1 LKTSILEDLLE
12 NKNLSFFDKS
22 FRASQIIDFVFKKR
36 EFDFNNY
43 LNIPKNI
50 RDQLIEKYSVLKLE
64 PALEKTSIDGT
75 KKILFKLNDN
85 NFIESVI
92 LKDNKNR
99 YTFCISS
106 QCGCKMGCQICK
118 TAQMGF
124 HRNLDFIEIISQILY
139 LLSVSK
145 KLDNIVFMGMGEPLD
160 NFTELV
166 KCIKV
171 IADKL
176 KFSVTRITV
185 STCGLADKIEKLFEV
200 FPTVRLAVSLNS
212 SIQEKRDKIMPVS
225 KKYPLTE
232 LFNALDRC
240 YLKYKNRI
248 SIEYVLIKNFNMN
261 QEDLDGFKNF
271 KKFYH
276 INLIPFNSSD
286 ENMKPSDENI
296 KTFYN
301 KLEKMGFN
309 VTIRLRKGSDIQA
322 DCGQLYYFFKNQ

>member
-1 LKTSILEDLLE
+1 LKTSILEYLLE
-12 NKNLSFFDKS
+12 NKKFVFFDKT
-22 FRASQIIDFVFKKR
+22 FRNNQILDFIFKKR

-50 RDQLIEKYSVLKLE
+50 RDHLVENFSVLKLE
-64 PALEKTSIDGT
+64 SVLEKKSVDGT
-75 KKILFKLNDN
+75 RKFLFKLNDN
-85 NFIESVI
+85 NYIESVI

-106 QCGCKMGCQICK
+106 QCGCKMGCLICK
-118 TAQMGF
+118 TAEMGF
-124 HRNLDFIEIISQILY
+124 FRNLDYVEIISQILY

-160 NFTELV
+160 NFIELI

-171 IADKL
+171 IVERL
-176 KFSVTRITV
+176 KFSITRITV
-185 STCGLADKIEKLFEV
+185 STCGLTDKIEKLFEE
-200 FPTVRLAVSLNS
+200 FPNIRLAVSLNS
-212 SIQEKRDKIMPVS
+212 TIQEKREKIMPIC
-225 KKYPLTE
+225 KKYPINE
-232 LFNALDRC
+232 LIDTLDRC

-248 SIEYVLIKNFNMN
+248 SLEYVLIKNFNMT
-261 QEDLDGFKNF
+261 QEDIEGFKNF

-286 ENMKPSDENI
+286 ENMKPSDKNV
-296 KTFYN
+296 KFFYN

-309 VTIRLRKGSDIQA
+309 ATIRLRKGSDIQA
-322 DCGQLYYFFKNQ
+322 DCGQLYYFFKDQ